1 MLALQL
7 KLRME
12 GMKPPLHSR
21 LLFSGGYHTCKLN
34 SIIHQVIELI
44 ELAVEPPVKQN
55 LILANKRR
63 PFCGQDLGA
72 FFEVVDIVHA
82 EKRQTRVSLS
92 IVLYHL
98 VR

>member
-12 GMKPPLHSR
+12 GIKPPLHSR

-34 SIIHQVIELI
+34 SIIHQVIKLI
-44 ELAVEPPVKQN
+44 ELAVEPPVEQD

-63 PFCGQDLGA
+63 PFCRQDLGA
-72 FFEVVDIVHA
+72 FFEVVDVVHA